1 MLRTRLLTASVLLLV
16 VGLSLFWAPPQVWD
30 GLVAGVMLW
39 AGWEWA
45 GLAKAVFWQ
54 RCLYAMLLLLFY
66 QIGGEPFW
74 QNLWMEVSLVFW
86 VALVPLWMKQQWQ
99 VSGIPLLV
107 VGFLVLLPT
116 GWSLTLLQ
124 HQGNLVLL
132 ALMAVL
138 WISDSAAY
146 FTGRIWGKHRLAPS
160 ISPGKTWEGVAGAG
174 LAATVYGGIWWKLAS
189 MGSSPMA
196 QLVNHLGWVWFLLI
210 WGLVGLGILGDL
222 FESWIKRCAGV
233 KDSGS
238 GLPGHGGVLDRIDA
252 LTATLPLAAL
262 SIHLLGGA

>member
-1 MLRTRLLTASVLLLV
+1 MLRTRLLTAFVLLVV
-16 VGLSLFWAPPQVWD
+16 VGLSLFWAPPQVWA
-30 GLVAGVMLW
+30 GLVTGVMIW

-45 GLAKAVFWQ
+45 GLAKVVFWQ
-54 RCLYAMLLLLFY
+54 RCLYALLIPLLY
-66 QIGGEPFW
+66 RIGREASW
-74 QNLWMEVSLVFW
+74 QDLGMEGSLVFW
-86 VALVPLWMKQQWQ
+86 IILVPLWMKQQWRI
-99 VSGIPLLV
+99 SGLPLLA
-107 VGFLVLLPT
+107 VGLLVLLPT
-116 GWSLTLLQ
+116 GWSLTRLQ

-146 FTGRIWGKHRLAPS
+146 FTGRLWGKHRLAPA

-174 LAATVYGGIWWKLAS
+174 LAATVYGAIWWWLART
-189 MGSSPMA
+189 GSSSMTP
-196 QLVNHLGWVWFLLI
+196 LVNHLGWGWFLLV

-233 KDSGS
+233 KDSGN